1 MSEKYYKHIFC
12 EKKFLEHCI
21 STIDNWNFCEE
32 NFVELQ
38 LWRCIKKMIFSSDII
53 LHLDITNDYIDDIE
67 NRNPKER
74 SSIEKVILEIVDRQ
88 QSNSDREP
96 GIQLKNSDFV
106 PLQNFHGHNNEQLT
120 AYYLTICDFKTCQKY
135 MEEYGILVICPENII
150 NFKGILYDNGGTI
163 DKNESKGWKDL
174 IKINPKL
181 CNSMILIDNYIF
193 SHSNTIDQKDNLLK
207 ILDILLPQS
216 LNADI
221 TFHISIFTSDIDW
234 DIKWQVE
241 SDEKIDK
248 MSKIDKFYQ
257 MLAKSIERLR
267 PNLCFLLCVFKCQL
281 NEFHDRILVTN
292 NFYIS
297 SGGGFD
303 LIRKDGKSDKMTTT
317 NIVYPYLNCSAKW
330 VNSAYSNVISNAASV
345 YNSKRLTKLKN
356 ESDRTAYLG
365 NKINRLLKMI

>member
-1 MSEKYYKHIFC
+1 MAEGFRKNIYC
-12 EKKFLEHCI
+12 EKEFLELCFLKSEIENIPI
-21 STIDNWNFCEE
+21 SDLDEYNI
-32 NFVELQ
+32 
-38 LWRCIKKMIFSSDII
+38 WRNLKKMILKSDIKLHLNISKECYLEIKNKKSSDRV
-53 LHLDITNDYIDDIE
+53 Y
-67 NRNPKER
+67 
-74 SSIEKVILEIVDRQ
+74 IEKKIYEVSEKRLANGNYLDWSGFVINDTFFYHNDAEKLTSIYLSC
-88 QSNSDREP
+88 QSSETC
-96 GIQLKNSDFV
+96 KNLMND
-106 PLQNFHGHNNEQLT
+106 
-120 AYYLTICDFKTCQKY
+120 
-135 MEEYGILVICPENII
+135 YGILAICPENII

-174 IKINPKL
+174 IKINPKS

-267 PNLCFLLCVFKCQL
+267 PNLCFLLCVFKCKL